1 VRGQQHQVPD
11 DATSGQIA
19 IGRYVLQIGE
29 PHGAAIR
36 HGSRAER
43 AHIRPRATPILMRPR
58 LIRALFGR
66 QLETDAALAA
76 IDAGIPIEV
85 SGEAGIGKTA
95 LLRHLAH
102 HQRSTL
108 FPDGVVYLQARHH
121 SFVDLLQLLFEAFC
135 ESDEICKPTEA
146 EIRRILHDKQA
157 LILVDEA
164 HLAQHELEQAL
175 DVAPRSAFVVAT
187 RKRTLWGEARHV
199 ELQGLAADGAVLLL
213 EREIERP
220 LDAAERAAAAQLC
233 ANLGGHPRRI
243 QQAAAIVRERR
254 MSVDAALRLIGPA
267 GPLRALLASLDDR
280 QRRVLLSLT
289 ALPGV
294 PLEPQHVSG
303 IAELADVEPAL
314 QALARQGLVT
324 TSQSRHQLAG
334 GVGDQL
340 RRTENLAPAA
350 NRAVTYFTSWAER
363 YRRSAVHLLDA
374 ADALLRAQQSAAD
387 GHRWGEVL
395 LIGTYLEGTLVLG
408 ARWGAWGTVLERCLS
423 AARATKDR
431 SAEARALHQLGTRA
445 VCLGDAARGR
455 ALLGQ
460 AAALRDSIGE
470 DTAAAVSRQ
479 NLEFVQAPI
488 VDETDDP
495 AAREFHDVLDGYVP
509 PTGAGSY
516 APVRRRTS
524 SPAAPLTALL
534 LAVIA
539 ALLYLARA
547 DLTPAF
553 WNGAATSAAA
563 NTPAPAADTA
573 PPATRQ
579 SAVAVPPVPSDPLI
593 DRAGILIFTARP
605 GSIAVGGPTQLCYAV
620 NAAIRA
626 RIEPGVGDVTPTSTL
641 TCVRVAPSRTTTY
654 DLIASGRD
662 GQPVS
667 QHVVIIV
674 R

>member
-1 VRGQQHQVPD
+1 
-11 DATSGQIA
+11 
-19 IGRYVLQIGE
+19 
-29 PHGAAIR
+29 
-36 HGSRAER
+36 
-43 AHIRPRATPILMRPR
+43 M
-58 LIRALFGR
+58 
-66 QLETDAALAA
+66 
-76 IDAGIPIEV
+76 
-85 SGEAGIGKTA
+85 
-95 LLRHLAH
+95 
-102 HQRSTL
+102 
-108 FPDGVVYLQARHH
+108 DGVVYLQARHQ
-121 SFVDLLQLLFEAFC
+121 SFIDLLQLLFETFC
-135 ESDEICKPTEA
+135 ETDEVCKPTEA
-146 EIRRILHDKQA
+146 EIRRFLHDKQA
-157 LILVDEA
+157 LILVDEV
-164 HLAQHELEQAL
+164 HLAQHELEQVL

-187 RKRTLWGEARHV
+187 RKRTLWGEVRHV
-199 ELQGLAADGAVLLL
+199 ELPGLAPDEAVRLL

-254 MSVDAALRLIGPA
+254 MSVDAAVRVIGPR
-267 GPLRALLASLDDR
+267 GPLPALLTSVDER
-280 QRRVLLSLT
+280 QRRALLSLT

-303 IAELADVEPAL
+303 IAELSDIEPAL
-314 QALARQGLVT
+314 QALTRQGLVI

-387 GHRWGEVL
+387 GQRWGEVL
-395 LIGTYLEGTLVLG
+395 RIGTCLEDTLILG
-408 ARWGAWGTVLERCLS
+408 ARWGAWASVLERCLS

-431 SAEARALHQLGTRA
+431 PAEAWALHQLGTRA

-470 DTAAAVSRQ
+470 DAAAVSRR
-479 NLEFVQAPI
+479 NLDFVQAPI
-488 VDETDDP
+488 AEESDDP

-509 PTGAGSY
+509 PMGAGSY
-516 APVRRRTS
+516 AAVRRRTS

-547 DLTPAF
+547 DTDAGVLERRG
-553 WNGAATSAAA
+553 NLGRREYCGA
-563 NTPAPAADTA
+563 
-573 PPATRQ
+573 R
-579 SAVAVPPVPSDPLI
+579 
-593 DRAGILIFTARP
+593 R
-605 GSIAVGGPTQLCYAV
+605 
-620 NAAIRA
+620 
-626 RIEPGVGDVTPTSTL
+626 
-641 TCVRVAPSRTTTY
+641 
-654 DLIASGRD
+654 
-662 GQPVS
+662 
-667 QHVVIIV
+667 
-674 R
+674 